1 MKVNGV
7 LDIVLTDF
15 NYYLKIRKNS
25 KTFPEQYK
33 TCMER
38 FYSDEVSQLDNEI
51 ELLKKKKKYLEDE
64 NLKEINSEVTLET
77 ENEKLEDED
86 VLDSILNDLFGMS
99 SDKGTEEVEEEV
111 SSGGNAF
118 LSAMQGIAMR
128 QEQEPI
134 VEDVEEEVE
143 EVQDTYDDSKEYVSH
158 GIYIDEWV
166 KKDYVSHGIYIDEW
180 VNPNA
185 NVNESYEDEVVE
197 DTEYEENTEDFEEV
211 IEEEYEDS
219 EEEEEVE
226 EENTEDF
233 EEVVEEYEDEEE
245 DYIDEEVENEV
256 EETSTGKNNAL
267 KDFDIDSILDDLL
280 NEKLDDEDKNI
291 EDTVKTEEVNFKQSN
306 VQDKE
311 NVVQGDSN
319 VINIQ
324 DYVPKEDISII
335 DKPKE
340 PEKIEVPA
348 NIRDFIK
355 GHQGSTIDFVLQYYK
370 KKDVDKAL
378 SLGKVYKK
386 NGKLY
391 T

>member
-33 TCMER
+33 ICMER

-64 NLKEINSEVTLET
+64 NSKEINSEITSET
-77 ENEKLEDED
+77 ENEKLEDEND
-86 VLDSILNDLFGMS
+86 LDSILDGLFGMS
-99 SDKGTEEVEEEV
+99 SDKDTEETEEEV

-118 LSAMQGIAMR
+118 LSAMQGIARR
-128 QEQEPI
+128 QEQEP
-134 VEDVEEEVE
+134 VAEDVEEDVE
-143 EVQDTYDDSKEYVSH
+143 EVQDTYDDSKKYVSH
-158 GIYIDEWV
+158 GIYIEEWV

-185 NVNESYEDEVVE
+185 NVNESYEDEIVE
-197 DTEYEENTEDFEEV
+197 DNDYDENTEDFEDVIEEYEDSEEEENTEDFEEV
-211 IEEEYEDS
+211 IEEYED
-219 EEEEEVE
+219 
-226 EENTEDF
+226 N
-233 EEVVEEYEDEEE
+233 EE
-245 DYIDEEVENEV
+245 DYADEEVENEV
-256 EETSTGKNNAL
+256 EETSTGTNDAL

-280 NEKLDDEDKNI
+280 NEKLDNEDKNT
-291 EDTVKTEEVNFKQSN
+291 EDEVRAEEVNFEQPS

>member
-33 TCMER
+33 ICMER

-64 NLKEINSEVTLET
+64 NSKEINSEITSET
-77 ENEKLEDED
+77 ENEKLEDEND
-86 VLDSILNDLFGMS
+86 LDSILDGLFGMS
-99 SDKGTEEVEEEV
+99 SDKNTEEIEEEV

-118 LSAMQGIAMR
+118 LSAIQGIARR
-128 QEQEPI
+128 QEQESV
-134 VEDVEEEVE
+134 VEDVE
-143 EVQDTYDDSKEYVSH
+143 EVQDTHDNSKKYVSH
-158 GIYIDEWV
+158 GIYIEEWV

-180 VNPNA
+180 VNLNS
-185 NVNESYEDEVVE
+185 NVNESYEDEIVE
-197 DTEYEENTEDFEEV
+197 GNDYDENTEDFEDAIEEYEENEEEVGEENTEDFEEV
-211 IEEEYEDS
+211 IEEYED
-219 EEEEEVE
+219 
-226 EENTEDF
+226 N
-233 EEVVEEYEDEEE
+233 EE
-245 DYIDEEVENEV
+245 DYADEEVENEV
-256 EETSTGKNNAL
+256 EETSTGTNNAL

-280 NEKLDDEDKNI
+280 NEKLDKEDKNT
-291 EDTVKTEEVNFKQSN
+291 EDEVRAEEVNFEQPS

>member
-33 TCMER
+33 ICMER

-64 NLKEINSEVTLET
+64 NSKEINSEITSET
-77 ENEKLEDED
+77 ENEKLEDEND
-86 VLDSILNDLFGMS
+86 LDSILDGLFGMS
-99 SDKGTEEVEEEV
+99 SDKDTEEIEEEV

-118 LSAMQGIAMR
+118 LNAMQGIARR

-143 EVQDTYDDSKEYVSH
+143 EVQDTHDDSKEYVSH

-166 KKDYVSHGIYIDEW
+166 KKDYVFHGIYIDEW
-180 VNPNA
+180 VNPNE
-185 NVNESYEDEVVE
+185 NVNESYEDETVE
-197 DTEYEENTEDFEEV
+197 DTEYEENTEDFEDV
-211 IEEEYEDS
+211 IEDYENN
-219 EEEEEVE
+219 EEEE

-233 EEVVEEYEDEEE
+233 EEVIEEYEDSEE
-245 DYIDEEVENEV
+245 DYADEGVENEV
-256 EETSTGKNNAL
+256 EETSTGTNNAL

-280 NEKLDDEDKNI
+280 NEKLDNEDKNT
-291 EDTVKTEEVNFKQSN
+291 EDEVRAEEVNFEQPSAQN
-306 VQDKE
+306 KE
-311 NVVQGDSN
+311 NEVQEDSN

>member
-33 TCMER
+33 ICMER

-64 NLKEINSEVTLET
+64 NSKKINSEITSET
-77 ENEKLEDED
+77 ENEKLEDEND
-86 VLDSILNDLFGMS
+86 LDSILDGLFGMS
-99 SDKGTEEVEEEV
+99 SDKNTEEIEEEV

-118 LSAMQGIAMR
+118 LSAMQGIARR
-128 QEQEPI
+128 QEQEPV

-143 EVQDTYDDSKEYVSH
+143 EIQDTYDDSKEYVSH

-180 VNPNA
+180 VNQNA
-185 NVNESYEDEVVE
+185 NVDESYEDEIVG
-197 DTEYEENTEDFEEV
+197 DNGYDENTEDFEDV
-211 IEEEYEDS
+211 IEEYEDN

-233 EEVVEEYEDEEE
+233 EEVIEEYEDNEE
-245 DYIDEEVENEV
+245 DYADEEVENEV
-256 EETSTGKNNAL
+256 EETSTGTNNAL

-280 NEKLDDEDKNI
+280 NEKLDNEDKNT
-291 EDTVKTEEVNFKQSN
+291 EDEVRAEEVNFEQPS
-306 VQDKE
+306 VQNKE
-311 NVVQGDSN
+311 NGVQEDSN

>member
-33 TCMER
+33 ICMER

-64 NLKEINSEVTLET
+64 NSKEINSEITSET
-77 ENEKLEDED
+77 ENEKLEDEND
-86 VLDSILNDLFGMS
+86 LDSILDGLFGMS
-99 SDKGTEEVEEEV
+99 SDKDTEETEEEV

-118 LSAMQGIAMR
+118 LSAMQGIARR
-128 QEQEPI
+128 QEQEP
-134 VEDVEEEVE
+134 VAEDVEEDVE
-143 EVQDTYDDSKEYVSH
+143 EVQDTYDDSKKYVSH
-158 GIYIDEWV
+158 GIYIEEWV

-185 NVNESYEDEVVE
+185 NVNESYEDEIVE
-197 DTEYEENTEDFEEV
+197 DNDYDENTEDFEDVIEEYEDSEEEENTEDFEEV
-211 IEEEYEDS
+211 IEEYED
-219 EEEEEVE
+219 
-226 EENTEDF
+226 N
-233 EEVVEEYEDEEE
+233 EE
-245 DYIDEEVENEV
+245 DYADEEVENEV
-256 EETSTGKNNAL
+256 EETSTGTNDAL

-280 NEKLDDEDKNI
+280 NEKLDNEDKNT
-291 EDTVKTEEVNFKQSN
+291 EDEVRAEEVNFEQPS
-306 VQDKE
+306 VQNKE
-311 NVVQGDSN
+311 NGVQEDSN

>member
-33 TCMER
+33 ICMER

-64 NLKEINSEVTLET
+64 NSKEINPEITSET
-77 ENEKLEDED
+77 ENEKLEDEND
-86 VLDSILNDLFGMS
+86 LDSILDGLFGMS
-99 SDKGTEEVEEEV
+99 SDKDTEEIEEEV

-118 LSAMQGIAMR
+118 LNAMQGIVRR

-143 EVQDTYDDSKEYVSH
+143 EVQDTYDSRE
-158 GIYIDEWV
+158 
-166 KKDYVSHGIYIDEW
+166 YVSHGIYIDEW

-185 NVNESYEDEVVE
+185 NVSESYEDEVVE

-211 IEEEYEDS
+211 IEDYEDG
-219 EEEEEVE
+219 EEE

-233 EEVVEEYEDEEE
+233 EEVIEEYEDSEEN
-245 DYIDEEVENEV
+245 YADEEVENEV
-256 EETSTGKNNAL
+256 EETSTGTNSAL

-280 NEKLDDEDKNI
+280 NEKLNNEDKNT
-291 EDTVKTEEVNFKQSN
+291 EDEVRAEEVNFEQPS
-306 VQDKE
+306 VQDKD

-324 DYVPKEDISII
+324 DYVPKEDTNII

>member
-33 TCMER
+33 ICMER

-64 NLKEINSEVTLET
+64 NSREINSEIISET
-77 ENEKLEDED
+77 ENEKLEDEND
-86 VLDSILNDLFGMS
+86 LDSILDGLFGMS

-118 LSAMQGIAMR
+118 LSAMQGIARR

-134 VEDVEEEVE
+134 VEEVE
-143 EVQDTYDDSKEYVSH
+143 EVQDTHDDNKEYVSH

-180 VNPNA
+180 VNPNV

-211 IEEEYEDS
+211 IEDYEDN

-226 EENTEDF
+226 EGSTEDF
-233 EEVVEEYEDEEE
+233 EEVIEEYEDEEE
-245 DYIDEEVENEV
+245 DYADEEVENEV
-256 EETSTGKNNAL
+256 EETSTGTNSAL

-280 NEKLDDEDKNI
+280 NEKSDNEDKNI
-291 EDTVKTEEVNFKQSN
+291 EDVVKTEEVNFEQPS
-306 VQDKE
+306 VQDKD

-324 DYVPKEDISII
+324 DYVPKEDTNIL

>member
-33 TCMER
+33 ICMER

-64 NLKEINSEVTLET
+64 NLKEINSEVTSET
-77 ENEKLEDED
+77 ENEKLEDEND
-86 VLDSILNDLFGMS
+86 LDSILDGLFGMS

-118 LSAMQGIAMR
+118 LSAMQGIARR

-134 VEDVEEEVE
+134 VEEVGVKEVE
-143 EVQDTYDDSKEYVSH
+143 EVQDTHDDSKEYVSH

-180 VNPNA
+180 VNPN
-185 NVNESYEDEVVE
+185 VNESYEDEIVE
-197 DTEYEENTEDFEEV
+197 DTEYKENAEDYEEV
-211 IEEEYEDS
+211 IEEYEDN

-226 EENTEDF
+226 EESTEDF
-233 EEVVEEYEDEEE
+233 EEVIEEYEDEEE
-245 DYIDEEVENEV
+245 DYIDEGVENEV
-256 EETSTGKNNAL
+256 EETSTGENSAL

-280 NEKLDDEDKNI
+280 NEKSDNEDKNI
-291 EDTVKTEEVNFKQSN
+291 EDVVKTEEVNFEQPS
-306 VQDKE
+306 VQDKD
-311 NVVQGDSN
+311 NVVQGDLN

-324 DYVPKEDISII
+324 DYVPKEDTNIL

>member
-33 TCMER
+33 ICMER

-64 NLKEINSEVTLET
+64 NSKEINSEITLET
-77 ENEKLEDED
+77 ENEKLENEND
-86 VLDSILNDLFGMS
+86 LDSILDGLFGMS
-99 SDKGTEEVEEEV
+99 SDKGTEEIEEEV

-118 LSAMQGIAMR
+118 LNAMQGIVRR

-134 VEDVEEEVE
+134 AEEVEEVE
-143 EVQDTYDDSKEYVSH
+143 EVQDTHDDSKDYVSH

-180 VNPNA
+180 VNPNV
-185 NVNESYEDEVVE
+185 NVKESYEDEVVE
-197 DTEYEENTEDFEEV
+197 DTEYEENAEDYEEV
-211 IEEEYEDS
+211 IEEYEDS

-226 EENTEDF
+226 GENIEDF
-233 EEVVEEYEDEEE
+233 EEVIEEYEDEEE
-245 DYIDEEVENEV
+245 GYVDEEVENEV
-256 EETSTGKNNAL
+256 EETSTGVNNAL

-280 NEKLDDEDKNI
+280 NEKLDNKDKNI
-291 EDTVKTEEVNFKQSN
+291 EDEVRAEEVNFEQPS

-311 NVVQGDSN
+311 NGVQGDSN

-324 DYVPKEDISII
+324 DYVPKEDANII

>member
-33 TCMER
+33 ICMER

-64 NLKEINSEVTLET
+64 NSKEINSEVTSET
-77 ENEKLEDED
+77 ENEKLEDEND
-86 VLDSILNDLFGMS
+86 LDSILDGLFGMS

-118 LSAMQGIAMR
+118 LSAMQGIARR
-128 QEQEPI
+128 QEQDPV

-143 EVQDTYDDSKEYVSH
+143 EVQDTHDDSKEYVSH

-185 NVNESYEDEVVE
+185 NVNESYEGEIVE
-197 DTEYEENTEDFEEV
+197 DTEYEENAEGYEEVIEEYEDNEEEEEVEEESTEDFEEV
-211 IEEEYEDS
+211 IEE
-219 EEEEEVE
+219 
-226 EENTEDF
+226 
-233 EEVVEEYEDEEE
+233 YEDEEE
-245 DYIDEEVENEV
+245 DYVDEEVKNEV
-256 EETSTGKNNAL
+256 EETSTGTNSAL

-280 NEKLDDEDKNI
+280 NEKSDNEDKNI
-291 EDTVKTEEVNFKQSN
+291 EDVVKIEEVNFEQPS
-306 VQDKE
+306 VQDKD

-324 DYVPKEDISII
+324 DYVPKEDTSIL

>member
-33 TCMER
+33 ICMER

-64 NLKEINSEVTLET
+64 NSKEINSEITSET
-77 ENEKLEDED
+77 ENEKLEDEND
-86 VLDSILNDLFGMS
+86 LDSILDGLFGMS
-99 SDKGTEEVEEEV
+99 SDKNTEEIEEEV

-118 LSAMQGIAMR
+118 LSAMHGIARR
-128 QEQEPI
+128 QEQEP
-134 VEDVEEEVE
+134 VAEDAEEDVE
-143 EVQDTYDDSKEYVSH
+143 EVQDTYDGSKDCVSH

-185 NVNESYEDEVVE
+185 NVNESYEDGVVE

-211 IEEEYEDS
+211 IEEE
-219 EEEEEVE
+219 EVE

-233 EEVVEEYEDEEE
+233 EEVIEEYEDEEE

-256 EETSTGKNNAL
+256 EETSTGTNNAL
-267 KDFDIDSILDDLL
+267 KDFDIDLILDDLL

-291 EDTVKTEEVNFKQSN
+291 EDNVKTEEVNFEQSN

>member
-64 NLKEINSEVTLET
+64 NLKKINSEVTSET

-99 SDKGTEEVEEEV
+99 SDKGTEEIEEEV

-118 LSAMQGIAMR
+118 LNAMQGIARR
-128 QEQEPI
+128 QEQEP
-134 VEDVEEEVE
+134 VVEEVE
-143 EVQDTYDDSKEYVSH
+143 EVQDTYDDSKDYVSH

-185 NVNESYEDEVVE
+185 NVNESYEDEIVE
-197 DTEYEENTEDFEEV
+197 DTEYEENAEDYEEV
-211 IEEEYEDS
+211 IEEYEDS

-233 EEVVEEYEDEEE
+233 EEVIEEYEDEEE
-245 DYIDEEVENEV
+245 DYVDEEVENEV
-256 EETSTGKNNAL
+256 EEASTGTNNAL

-280 NEKLDDEDKNI
+280 NEKLDNEDKNI
-291 EDTVKTEEVNFKQSN
+291 EDTVKTEEVNFEQPS
-306 VQDKE
+306 VQDQDKD

-324 DYVPKEDISII
+324 DYVPKEDANII

>member
-33 TCMER
+33 ICMER

-64 NLKEINSEVTLET
+64 NSKEINSEITSET
-77 ENEKLEDED
+77 ENEKLEDEND
-86 VLDSILNDLFGMS
+86 LDSILDGLFGMS

-111 SSGGNAF
+111 SSGGNVF
-118 LSAMQGIAMR
+118 LSAMQGIARR

-134 VEDVEEEVE
+134 VEEVEVEEVE
-143 EVQDTYDDSKEYVSH
+143 EVQDTHDDSKDYVSH

-180 VNPNA
+180 VNP

-219 EEEEEVE
+219 EEEEE
-226 EENTEDF
+226 ENIEDF
-233 EEVVEEYEDEEE
+233 EEVIEEYEDEEE
-245 DYIDEEVENEV
+245 DYVDEEVENEV
-256 EETSTGKNNAL
+256 EETSIGTNSAL

-280 NEKLDDEDKNI
+280 NEKSDNEDKNI
-291 EDTVKTEEVNFKQSN
+291 EDVVKTEEVNFEQPS
-306 VQDKE
+306 VQDID

-324 DYVPKEDISII
+324 DYVPKEDINIL

>member
-33 TCMER
+33 ICMER

-64 NLKEINSEVTLET
+64 NSKEINSEITSET
-77 ENEKLEDED
+77 ENEKLEDEND
-86 VLDSILNDLFGMS
+86 LDSILDGLFGMS

-118 LSAMQGIAMR
+118 LNAMQGIARR

-134 VEDVEEEVE
+134 VEDVEVE

-180 VNPNA
+180 VNTNA
-185 NVNESYEDEVVE
+185 NVNESYEDEIVE
-197 DTEYEENTEDFEEV
+197 GTEYEENAEDYEEV
-211 IEEEYEDS
+211 IEEYEDN

-233 EEVVEEYEDEEE
+233 EEVIEEYEDEEE
-245 DYIDEEVENEV
+245 DYVDEEVENEV
-256 EETSTGKNNAL
+256 EETSTGTNSAL

-280 NEKLDDEDKNI
+280 NEKSDNEDKNI
-291 EDTVKTEEVNFKQSN
+291 EDVVKTEEVNFEQLS
-306 VQDKE
+306 VQNKD
-311 NVVQGDSN
+311 NVVQEDSN

-324 DYVPKEDISII
+324 DYVPKEDANII

>member
-33 TCMER
+33 ICMER

-64 NLKEINSEVTLET
+64 NSKEINSEITSET
-77 ENEKLEDED
+77 ENEKLEDEND
-86 VLDSILNDLFGMS
+86 LDSILDGLFGMS
-99 SDKGTEEVEEEV
+99 SDKDTEEIEEEV

-134 VEDVEEEVE
+134 VEDVEEVE
-143 EVQDTYDDSKEYVSH
+143 EVQDTYDDSKEYVSN

-291 EDTVKTEEVNFKQSN
+291 EDTVKTEEVNFEQSN

-355 GHQGSTIDFVLQYYK
+355 GHQGSTINFVLQYYK